1 MFTKG
6 SLHFLPEGTLAII
19 GKIYFQF
26 LWMGDNNKINFSS
39 PCRKIKFPK
48 ELGGWEITN
57 LHSFA
62 IALAAKKC
70 FEDLKR

>member
-1 MFTKG
+1 MFTEG

-26 LWMGDNNKINFSS
+26 LWMGDNNKINFSW
-39 PCRKIKFPK
+39 PCRKLAFPK
-48 ELGGWEITN
+48 ELAGEEIMN

-62 IALAAKKC
+62 IGLATKQN
-70 FEDLKR
+70 RGT